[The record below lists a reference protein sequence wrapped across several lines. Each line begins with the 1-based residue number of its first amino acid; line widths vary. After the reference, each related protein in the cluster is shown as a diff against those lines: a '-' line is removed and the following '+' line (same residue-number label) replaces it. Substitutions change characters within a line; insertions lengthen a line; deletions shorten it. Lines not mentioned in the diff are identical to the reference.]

1 MKGLCPGKVGELKKI
16 GLAKPLLS
24 EVGGDEE
31 VDAADEADDAVGEA
45 DDAGVVDD
53 DAGES
58 DDDAGVDDA
67 EEGFFLPILAKQNN
81 ETPKQATWLRYQ
93 SLVCAVQNRRS

>member
-1 MKGLCPGKVGELKKI
+1 MKGPCPGKVGELKKI

-45 DDAGVVDD
+45 DDAVGD

-67 EEGFFLPILAKQNN
+67 GGDFFLPILAKQNN
-81 ETPKQATWLRYQ
+81 ETPKQATG
-93 SLVCAVQNRRS
+93 SDTKFLVCAV